1 MPSFKLG
8 RTTEDI
14 HRELAAILREVT
26 APRVKDCQLSVVRAE
41 VTNDLS
47 YCTVYVSTME
57 GLSRTKE
64 AVQGLKSA
72 AGFIRRELG
81 RRLSLRHV
89 PQLIFKAT
97 DSIEYGTHIS
107 KLLHDQEP
115 EGEPLCHVVL
125 WDFGAKENI
134 EKCLLNYG
142 CEVICVPSFATAE
155 QILSYEPE
163 GVMLSNG
170 PGDPAENVEVI
181 EELKK
186 LCAAK
191 IPIMGICLGHQLL
204 ALANGAKTEKMKYG
218 HRGANQPAVE
228 LATGKVFITSQNHG
242 YAVINDSL
250 PAGAEVSFINANDGT
265 CEGVNYHN
273 IPAFSVQFHPEA
285 CGGPLDTMF
294 LFEKFMTRMEEEKT
308 CR

>member
-14 HRELAAILREVT
+14 HRELSAILREVKD
-26 APRVKDCQLSVVRAE
+26 PRVKDCLLSVVRAE

-107 KLLHDQEP
+107 KLLPDLEP
-115 EGEPLCHVVL
+115 EGEPSQ
-125 WDFGAKENI
+125 E
-134 EKCLLNYG
+134 
-142 CEVICVPSFATAE
+142 
-155 QILSYEPE
+155 
-163 GVMLSNG
+163 
-170 PGDPAENVEVI
+170 
-181 EELKK
+181 
-186 LCAAK
+186 AA
-191 IPIMGICLGHQLL
+191 
-204 ALANGAKTEKMKYG
+204 
-218 HRGANQPAVE
+218 
-228 LATGKVFITSQNHG
+228 SQ
-242 YAVINDSL
+242 
-250 PAGAEVSFINANDGT
+250 
-265 CEGVNYHN
+265 
-273 IPAFSVQFHPEA
+273 
-285 CGGPLDTMF
+285 
-294 LFEKFMTRMEEEKT
+294 EEEE
-308 CR
+308 

>member
-14 HRELAAILREVT
+14 HRELSAILREVKD
-26 APRVKDCQLSVVRAE
+26 PRVKDCLLSVVRAE

-107 KLLHDQEP
+107 KLLHDLEP
-115 EGEPLCHVVL
+115 EGEPSQE
-125 WDFGAKENI
+125 AASQE
-134 EKCLLNYG
+134 
-142 CEVICVPSFATAE
+142 EVE
-155 QILSYEPE
+155 
-163 GVMLSNG
+163 
-170 PGDPAENVEVI
+170 
-181 EELKK
+181 
-186 LCAAK
+186 
-191 IPIMGICLGHQLL
+191 
-204 ALANGAKTEKMKYG
+204 
-218 HRGANQPAVE
+218 
-228 LATGKVFITSQNHG
+228 
-242 YAVINDSL
+242 
-250 PAGAEVSFINANDGT
+250 
-265 CEGVNYHN
+265 
-273 IPAFSVQFHPEA
+273 
-285 CGGPLDTMF
+285 
-294 LFEKFMTRMEEEKT
+294 
-308 CR
+308 

>member
-14 HRELAAILREVT
+14 HRELSAILREVKD
-26 APRVKDCQLSVVRAE
+26 PRVKDCLLSVVRAE

-107 KLLHDQEP
+107 KLLHDLEP
-115 EGEPLCHVVL
+115 EGEPPQ
-125 WDFGAKENI
+125 E
-134 EKCLLNYG
+134 
-142 CEVICVPSFATAE
+142 
-155 QILSYEPE
+155 
-163 GVMLSNG
+163 
-170 PGDPAENVEVI
+170 
-181 EELKK
+181 
-186 LCAAK
+186 AA
-191 IPIMGICLGHQLL
+191 
-204 ALANGAKTEKMKYG
+204 
-218 HRGANQPAVE
+218 
-228 LATGKVFITSQNHG
+228 SQ
-242 YAVINDSL
+242 
-250 PAGAEVSFINANDGT
+250 
-265 CEGVNYHN
+265 
-273 IPAFSVQFHPEA
+273 
-285 CGGPLDTMF
+285 
-294 LFEKFMTRMEEEKT
+294 EEEE
-308 CR
+308 